1 MGHRHEG
8 AVLMSYTKKTIELD
22 DAILKKLRR
31 QLDVKT
37 DKEAVNLAMQIVT
50 DEGGI
55 IAVHQQLA
63 GKLDLSGPFS

>member
-50 DEGGI
+50 DEGSI